1 MFSMSFD
8 VTRPSPSTEGMTSS
22 FAPRARMS
30 CSRSSLKQSA
40 MTIRTAKPFARQT
53 RASAGPV
60 LPPVYSTMVVCGSSS
75 ASRSAPSTIESAS
88 RSFIEPVGF
97 RYSSF
102 TQSSAPFAGASA
114 FRRTSGVF
122 PIVERTVSAIVPI
135 LTTRFHRLFPDRD
148 VFAAF
153 ARERFAL
160 PPAPAV
166 AQPHPGKL
174 RHEIQ
179 LRGPRVPEGNREPL
193 DSPVDELEVMGREPL
208 PRDVVFVDSPSRLA
222 HVKGVE
228 GLAGRKEPQSRYAYL
243 NDEAAAGLQVRGD
256 VAEARNLGRLG
267 RQVRDRVEDQICD
280 AECAF
285 HGRRREVADRDADV
299 FAAFLRSQLRDHRVR
314 HVDPVHRH
322 SPLRERNR
330 DPARPDSEL
339 ERASTRR
346 ELDEQVD
353 DRLDDRR
360 VEHLS
365 GRLVVPRGDAFV

>member
-40 MTIRTAKPFARQT
+40 MTIRTAYPFARQT

-60 LPPVYSTMVVCGSSS
+60 LPPVYSTTVVSGRSS
-75 ASRSAPSTIESAS
+75 ASRSAPSIMESAS

-122 PIVERTVSAIVPI
+122 PIVERTLVSDIVPI
-135 LTTRFHRLFPDRD
+135 LTTQFGRPFPDRD

-153 ARERFAL
+153 AREWFAL

-267 RQVRDRVEDQICD
+267 RQVRDRVEDQICE
-280 AECAF
+280 AESGF
-285 HGRRREVADRDADV
+285 HGRRREAADRDADV
-299 FAAFLRSQLRDHRVR
+299 FPAFLRSQLPDHRVR
-314 HVDPVHRH
+314 HVDPVHGH

-330 DPARPDSEL
+330 DSP
-339 ERASTRR
+339 
-346 ELDEQVD
+346 
-353 DRLDDRR
+353 
-360 VEHLS
+360 
-365 GRLVVPRGDAFV
+365 